1 MKNNYFFFIFIFNIL
16 FIVKILIK
24 YYFKYFKKKN
34 FIYIKTPNQYF
45 NYLLDFFLS
54 TLKFKVNLS
63 VKILFFDFEVLFFG
77 EGESVL
83 LDL

>member
-1 MKNNYFFFIFIFNIL
+1 M